1 LGGLDVEN
9 VHFQSYIF
17 LYSVYGG
24 ILIGIFYDIYRA
36 LRGRRKR
43 DILIT
48 SAWDVFFLLAVL
60 IIVMWTIFSSSYG
73 EIRAY
78 VFIGFLVGFYM
89 FERLLG
95 RILVRLVLFLYR
107 SVATFL
113 KTTNS
118 ILALP
123 IKLLISFLY
132 QCARSIGL
140 LFGRGKMKL
149 RKIKKLPK
157 QVIYDYKRYHGMISR
172 RIKKGGSK

>member
-1 LGGLDVEN
+1 MEN

-43 DILIT
+43 DVLVT
-48 SAWDVFFLLAVL
+48 SVWDVLFLLAVL

-107 SVATFL
+107 NITAFL
-113 KTTNS
+113 KRTNS
-118 ILALP
+118 ILAMPL
-123 IKLLISFLY
+123 KLIVSFLY
-132 QCARSIGL
+132 QCTRSIGHA
-140 LFGRGKMKL
+140 FGRGKTSL
-149 RKIKKLPK
+149 RKIRKLPK
-157 QVIYDYKRYHGMISR
+157 QVIYDYKKYHEMISKK
-172 RIKKGGSK
+172 IKKSGSN

>member
-1 LGGLDVEN
+1 MEN

-36 LRGRRKR
+36 MRGRRKR
-43 DILIT
+43 DILVT
-48 SAWDVFFLLAVL
+48 SAWDVLFLFAVL

-107 SVATFL
+107 SITAFL
-113 KTTNS
+113 KRTNS
-118 ILALP
+118 ILVLP
-123 IKLLISFLY
+123 FKLLISFLC
-132 QCARSIGL
+132 QCARSISL
-140 LFGRGKMKL
+140 LFGRGKIRL

-157 QVIYDYKRYHGMISR
+157 QVIYDYKKYHSMISR
-172 RIKKGGSK
+172 RIKKGNSN

>member
-1 LGGLDVEN
+1 MEN

-36 LRGRRKR
+36 MRGRRKR
-43 DILIT
+43 DILVT
-48 SAWDVFFLLAVL
+48 SVWDVLFLATVL
-60 IIVMWTIFSSSYG
+60 VTVMWTIFSSSYG

-107 SVATFL
+107 SITAFL
-113 KTTNS
+113 KRTNS

-123 IKLLISFLY
+123 LKLLISLLY
-132 QCARSIGL
+132 QLAKRISL
-140 LFGRGKMKL
+140 LFDRGKTRL

-157 QVIYDYKRYHGMISR
+157 QVIYDYKKYHGMILKKT
-172 RIKKGGSK
+172 KKGSSN